1 MLEWKYGDKIAVYW
15 RARGVSTVRW
25 ANARRRAR
33 AMTVE
38 AARPPVACSIVFV
51 GSMGAGKSTI
61 GRRLAA
67 RLGMPF
73 VDADAE
79 IERAAGCSI
88 EDIFAIHGEPAFR
101 DGERKVIARLLAG
114 PPHVLATGGGAFMD
128 PETRAAIRA
137 AGISIWLR
145 ADLDLLMAR
154 VSRRNGRPLLAK
166 GEPREVLRRLMDE
179 RHPTYA
185 EADIVVDSVDGPHER
200 TLQAVLRALD
210 AHRGAAP

>member
-1 MLEWKYGDKIAVYW
+1 
-15 RARGVSTVRW
+15 
-25 ANARRRAR
+25 
-33 AMTVE
+33 
-38 AARPPVACSIVFV
+38 
-51 GSMGAGKSTI
+51 MGAGKSAI

-137 AGISIWLR
+137 VGVSIWLR
-145 ADLDLLMAR
+145 AELDLLVAR
-154 VSRRNGRPLLAK
+154 VSRRNGRPLLAE

-179 RHPTYA
+179 RDPTYA

-210 AHRGAAP
+210 EHRGAPP

>member
-1 MLEWKYGDKIAVYW
+1 
-15 RARGVSTVRW
+15 
-25 ANARRRAR
+25 
-33 AMTVE
+33 MTVGAGHPP
-38 AARPPVACSIVFV
+38 AARSIVFV

-137 AGISIWLR
+137 AAISIWLR

-185 EADIVVDSVDGPHER
+185 EADIIVDSVDGPHER

>member
-1 MLEWKYGDKIAVYW
+1 
-15 RARGVSTVRW
+15 
-25 ANARRRAR
+25 
-33 AMTVE
+33 MTVE

-88 EDIFAIHGEPAFR
+88 EDIFALHGEPAFR

>member
-1 MLEWKYGDKIAVYW
+1 MI
-15 RARGVSTVRW
+15 
-25 ANARRRAR
+25 
-33 AMTVE
+33 VE

>member
-1 MLEWKYGDKIAVYW
+1 
-15 RARGVSTVRW
+15 
-25 ANARRRAR
+25 
-33 AMTVE
+33 MTVE

-114 PPHVLATGGGAFMD
+114 SPHVLATGGGAFMD

>member
-1 MLEWKYGDKIAVYW
+1 MADAP
-15 RARGVSTVRW
+15 
-25 ANARRRAR
+25 RRAR
-33 AMTVE
+33 AMTAGAACPR
-38 AARPPVACSIVFV
+38 AARSIVFV
-51 GSMGAGKSTI
+51 GSMGAGKSAI

-137 AGISIWLR
+137 AGVSIWLR
-145 ADLDLLMAR
+145 AELDLLVAR
-154 VSRRNGRPLLAK
+154 VSRRNGRPLLAE

-179 RHPTYA
+179 RDPTYA

>member
-1 MLEWKYGDKIAVYW
+1 
-15 RARGVSTVRW
+15 
-25 ANARRRAR
+25 
-33 AMTVE
+33 MTVE

-145 ADLDLLMAR
+145 ADLGLLMAR

>member
-1 MLEWKYGDKIAVYW
+1 
-15 RARGVSTVRW
+15 
-25 ANARRRAR
+25 
-33 AMTVE
+33 
-38 AARPPVACSIVFV
+38 
-51 GSMGAGKSTI
+51 MGAGKSAI

-128 PETRAAIRA
+128 PETRAAIRT
-137 AGISIWLR
+137 AGVSIWLR
-145 ADLDLLMAR
+145 AELDLLVAR

-179 RHPTYA
+179 RDPTYA

>member
-1 MLEWKYGDKIAVYW
+1 
-15 RARGVSTVRW
+15 
-25 ANARRRAR
+25 
-33 AMTVE
+33 
-38 AARPPVACSIVFV
+38 
-51 GSMGAGKSTI
+51 MGAGKSAI

-67 RLGMPF
+67 RLGLPF

-101 DGERKVIARLLAG
+101 DGERKVIARLLSG

-137 AGISIWLR
+137 AGVSIWLR
-145 ADLDLLMAR
+145 AELDLLVAR
-154 VSRRNGRPLLAK
+154 VSRRNGRPLLAE

-179 RHPTYA
+179 RDPTYA